1 MKLIVGLGN
10 PGEKYKFTRHNVG
23 QLVLDAL
30 PQSGNSFKLYKPR
43 SFMNE
48 CGPEIAEKLR
58 FYKLEFSDLLV
69 IHDDLDLFFGEHRL
83 QPGKS
88 SAGHHGVDSVIEALG
103 TNNFWRLRM
112 GIGPRGEVPGD
123 QFVLERFSSV
133 EENQLDQLVKE
144 AVTKVQTWLKSV
156 V

>member
-10 PGEKYKFTRHNVG
+10 PGEKYKFTRHNAG

-30 PQSGNSFKLYKPR
+30 PVTSNSVKIYKPN

-58 FYKLEFSDLLV
+58 FYKLGSSDLLV
-69 IHDDLDLFFGEHRL
+69 IHDDLDLPFGELRL
-83 QPGKS
+83 HLARS
-88 SAGHHGVDSVIEALG
+88 SAGHHGVDSIISALG
-103 TNNFWRLRM
+103 TNAFWRLRM

-123 QFVLERFSSV
+123 QFVLERFSKV
-133 EENQLDQLVKE
+133 EEKKVDEVIIKARDLVLD
-144 AVTKVQTWLKSV
+144 WLAISS
-156 V
+156 